1 MYFKKTIQI
10 ILATHSPFIISDLP
24 RTSVYLI
31 IKNNQVNTV
40 KNNMVDET
48 FGGNIFDILK
58 NPFFIENGIV
68 GEFSKNKIN
77 SLISDI
83 NSMKICTDEM
93 FKEKLMLINTIGE
106 PYVRNHLLNIL
117 RTKHQMKIENYDR
130 DELLMYYKKKIQEL
144 EDREIE

>member
-1 MYFKKTIQI
+1 
-10 ILATHSPFIISDLP
+10 
-24 RTSVYLI
+24 
-31 IKNNQVNTV
+31 
-40 KNNMVDET
+40 
-48 FGGNIFDILK
+48 
-58 NPFFIENGIV
+58 
-68 GEFSKNKIN
+68 
-77 SLISDI
+77 
-83 NSMKICTDEM
+83 MKICTDEM